1 MYVPRPV
8 GYFHILPATTCRM
21 SYLGQIALPFGT
33 ASVLGLARILKKS
46 LAKRPTLLPACYQ
59 KGYRK
64 TFQKRHE

>member
-1 MYVPRPV
+1 
-8 GYFHILPATTCRM
+8 M
-21 SYLGQIALPFGT
+21 SYLGQIALPIGT
-33 ASVLGLARILKKS
+33 ASVLGLVRILKKS